1 MNMKYTVIAAF
12 IASLPLAAQANTPVE
27 IGAGVALKSTAYRN
41 YDDSAQPIPLI
52 TFDTEWFYADAGEFG
67 FKPYDDG
74 ANRIGTFLNVGSEQW
89 DSSDND
95 HDAFNNF
102 KDKDRAINL
111 GVSYRHKA
119 SWGVVK
125 AKVFTDIS
133 DEYDGNGGSI
143 GYQYPWVINQK
154 FVVIPGVQVNFMDS
168 DYANYYYGISNKDAN
183 RAGNPDLAYDTGSAT
198 NFEISVMSAYKISQ
212 HWKVV
217 GGVKYLA
224 LDDDIKDSPL
234 VSDDAETTA
243 ILGAAYVF

>member
-1 MNMKYTVIAAF
+1 MNMKHTIIAALV
-12 IASLPLAAQANTPVE
+12 ASLPIAAQANTPVE
-27 IGAGVALKSTAYRN
+27 IGAGVAMKSTAYRN

-74 ANRIGTFLNVGSEQW
+74 TNRIGTFLSVGGETWQT
-89 DSSDND
+89 DDND
-95 HDAFNNF
+95 HKDFKEF

-143 GYQYPWVINQK
+143 GYAYPWVINQK
-154 FVVIPGVQVNFMDS
+154 FVVIPGVKVNFMDS
-168 DYANYYYGISNKDAN
+168 DYANYYYGISSRDAN
-183 RAGNPDLAYDTGSAT
+183 TNANVSKYDTGSAT
-198 NFEISVMSAYKISQ
+198 NVEFGVMTAYQISQ
-212 HWKVV
+212 HWKLIA
-217 GGVKYLA
+217 GVNYLS

-234 VSDDAETTA
+234 LTEDNETTA
-243 ILGAAYVF
+243 ILGAAYKF